1 MKSEAEALY
10 GPTLADGQ
18 KMLFAA
24 ARMQGHA
31 FKSMLRFQIEA
42 ADFLRHRLQQDMKL
56 AEDLTRSSDF
66 TDAFD
71 VFAGFFQ
78 NAAAEYSHEAGRV
91 ANIGSKVA
99 SEAAH
104 KLRVETR
111 DTIDDMAARTVM

>member
-1 MKSEAEALY
+1 MIRILVEPRNALVKQY
-10 GPTLADGQ
+10 R
-18 KMLFAA
+18 KF
-24 ARMQGHA
+24 
-31 FKSMLRFQIEA
+31 FEF
-42 ADFLRHRLQQDMKL
+42 
-56 AEDLTRSSDF
+56 EDVELDF